1 LNFTSSS
8 PETTV
13 SPLSASSSSSSNNFL
28 RNSIIVPSKCIVNRF
43 CFSIKELS
51 RNVEYT
57 ATLFVNGNSTNV
69 NAVITDGSTQFSIVT
84 NSNFQLNEL
93 DLISIKVEWEGGA
106 LNNGVTSSLL
116 CNE

>member
-1 LNFTSSS
+1 
-8 PETTV
+8 
-13 SPLSASSSSSSNNFL
+13 
-28 RNSIIVPSKCIVNRF
+28 
-43 CFSIKELS
+43 
-51 RNVEYT
+51 
-57 ATLFVNGNSTNV
+57 V
-69 NAVITDGSTQFSIVT
+69 NAVITDGSKQFSIVT